1 MSFNRHMNSLGECT
15 TEMLDSSNLTPA
27 TCTSI
32 NGYMTAWLPT
42 HSSNR
47 RVLSESDVYA
57 AIEKVIA
64 KSYTSDSIVGVK
76 LPKIIQPDVVSEES
90 SSATVVTAS
99 RENILAND
107 SPLWQLGPGVGL
119 LALIVSLIALVGV
132 VHIVKKRRGGT
143 TNTNNANVSFSNS
156 TRDVSP
162 SITEIEPEIATEIT
176 SLPPTPIKSNLSR
189 INTLGDEDHTDDESS
204 VATEDYTQDNYTRDE
219 YIRRNDTY
227 GSGWGDGAS
236 TWVSNRERSLW
247 SMRSLVSEEDEM
259 PSEVGEEIEF

>member
-1 MSFNRHMNSLGECT
+1 MRGSVVGDDGENTRRGLMAEPKVVGISSLPEDEAADGACDVRECT

-32 NGYMTAWLPT
+32 NGYMTAWLPA

-57 AIEKVIA
+57 AIEKVIGT
-64 KSYTSDSIVGVK
+64 SYTSDSIVGVK
-76 LPKIIQPDVVSEES
+76 LPKIIQPAVESEES
-90 SSATVVTAS
+90 SSTTVVTAS

-143 TNTNNANVSFSNS
+143 TNTNNANASSSNS
-156 TRDVSP
+156 ARDVSP
-162 SITEIEPEIATEIT
+162 SIAEIEPEIATEIT

-189 INTLGDEDHTDDESS
+189 VNTLGDEDHTDDE
-204 VATEDYTQDNYTRDE
+204 
-219 YIRRNDTY
+219 
-227 GSGWGDGAS
+227 
-236 TWVSNRERSLW
+236 
-247 SMRSLVSEEDEM
+247 
-259 PSEVGEEIEF
+259 